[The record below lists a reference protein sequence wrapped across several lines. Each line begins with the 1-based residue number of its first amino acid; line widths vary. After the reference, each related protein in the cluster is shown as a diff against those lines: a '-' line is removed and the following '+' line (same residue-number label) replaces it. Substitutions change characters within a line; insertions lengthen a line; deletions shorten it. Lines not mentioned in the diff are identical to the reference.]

1 MTFYGRDIYIY
12 MCICVP
18 PISFIQ
24 SSVGGHVGCLHVLA
38 TASDAAMNMGLQEM
52 VSPFPK
58 VVYPEI

>member
-1 MTFYGRDIYIY
+1 

-24 SSVGGHVGCLHVLA
+24 SSVGHVGCLHVLA